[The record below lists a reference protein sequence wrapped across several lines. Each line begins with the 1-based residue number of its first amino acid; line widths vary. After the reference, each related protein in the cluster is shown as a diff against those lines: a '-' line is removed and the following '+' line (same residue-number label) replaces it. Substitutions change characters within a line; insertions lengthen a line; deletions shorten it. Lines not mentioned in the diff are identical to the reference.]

1 MNKKLLTLTTL
12 TLTTSLFGLAQAQ
25 DAMMMGKDAY
35 VRVVHAS
42 PDAPNVDVYVD
53 GMRTVSNAAFKAVTS
68 FGEVPAGSH
77 KVMVTVAG
85 DKSKAVLEAT
95 LNLKAGTYYTVA
107 ATGLVKNLK
116 ATVFTAAKLNSNK
129 AKAQVDVYHVSP
141 GGPRVNAL
149 AVDMMNAPILKYG
162 VSYGRKATVL
172 VNPMGVN
179 LNIVPF
185 GKTMPVVKNLSGISV
200 AGGKTYSVFAMGVVG
215 GTGMQAFDLVVAE
228 DKLVS
233 GSMKGQ

>member
-1 MNKKLLTLTTL
+1 MNKKILTLTAVAL
-12 TLTTSLFGLAQAQ
+12 TASLAHAQ

-53 GMRTVSNAAFKAVTS
+53 GMRTVTNAAFKAVTP

-107 ATGLVKNLK
+107 ATGLVKDLK
-116 ATVFTAAKLNSNK
+116 ASVFTSAKLNSNK
-129 AKAQVDVYHVSP
+129 AKAEVNVYHLAP
-141 GGPRVNAL
+141 GGPKVNAL

-162 VSYGRKATVL
+162 VSYSRKATVL

-200 AGGKTYSVFAMGVVG
+200 AGGKSYSVFAVGVVG
-215 GTGMQAFDLVVAE
+215 GMGTQAFDLVVAE